1 MGRPVIGIIACNRQ
15 LGPETAQTVIDR
27 YVVAALTYADCSGLI
42 VPALP
47 DLVDA
52 ADVAARLDAVL
63 LTGSPSNVA
72 PARYGDDDAGDGPFD
87 PERDEMVARLT
98 HAMLER
104 GRPVFGIC
112 RGFQELNVVLGGT
125 LRRDVSADGVAL
137 PHHAP
142 AEADLDAMFAHQH
155 PVTLTPGGLLSGLY
169 GADMLTVNSAHYQ
182 GIDQPAPGIFVEAR
196 APDGL
201 IEAFSATVNKA
212 PVVALQWHPE
222 WRPQDNRASQNWFAM
237 LGRAA
242 RGEPLIETGQ
252 THAQL

>member
-15 LGPETAQTVIDR
+15 LGPEAAQSVINR
-27 YVVAALTYADCSGLI
+27 YVVASLTYAECSGLI

-52 ADVAARLDAVL
+52 ADVAARLDALL

-72 PARYGDDDAGDGPFD
+72 PARYGDDDPGAGPFD
-87 PERDEMVARLT
+87 SDRDEMTARLT
-98 HAMLER
+98 RAMLDR

-125 LRRDVSADGVAL
+125 LRRDVSADGVDL

-142 AEADLDAMFAHQH
+142 AEAELDAMFAHTH
-155 PVTLTPGGLLSGLY
+155 PVTLTPGGVLSGLY
-169 GADMLTVNSAHYQ
+169 GDDTLTVNSVHYQ
-182 GIDQPAPGIFVEAR
+182 GIDQPAPGLVVEAR
-196 APDGL
+196 AADGL
-201 IEAFSATVNKA
+201 IEAFSATVNNA
-212 PVVALQWHPE
+212 PVVAVQWHPE
-222 WRPQDNRASQNWFAM
+222 WRTQDNPASRDWFAM

-242 RGEPLIETGQ
+242 RGNPLIETGR
-252 THAQL
+252 TDA

>member
-15 LGPETAQTVIDR
+15 LGQETAQAVINR
-27 YVVAALTYADCSGLI
+27 YVVASLTYADCSGLI

-52 ADVAARLDAVL
+52 TDVAGRLDALL

-72 PARYGDDDAGDGPFD
+72 PARYGVDGPGDGPFD
-87 PERDEMVARLT
+87 TARDEMTARLT
-98 HAMLER
+98 HAMLDR

-125 LRRDVSADGVAL
+125 LRGDVSADGLEL

-142 AEADLDAMFAHQH
+142 AEAELEAMFAHEH

-169 GADMLTVNSAHYQ
+169 GADTMTVNSVHYQ
-182 GIDQPAPGIFVEAR
+182 GVDRPAPDITVEAR
-196 APDGL
+196 AADGL
-201 IEAFSATVNKA
+201 IEAFSTTRNGA
-212 PVVALQWHPE
+212 PVVAVQWHPE
-222 WRPQDNRASQNWFAM
+222 WRPQDNPASQDWFAM

-242 RGEPLIETGQ
+242 RGKPLIETGR
-252 THAQL
+252 THA